1 MSHRFI
7 PSRREFFASSL
18 AVGAVALAGR
28 NAFAAELT
36 KTPSQT
42 KGPFYPDKLPLD
54 TDNDL
59 IVVND
64 SITQSVGSITHLTG
78 KVMGPDGKSLP
89 GLTVE
94 IWQCD
99 ANGVYLHTADSGPK
113 KSDQDKHFQGF
124 GRCMTAAQSGAY
136 YFRTIKPVPYPGRT
150 PHIHVRVKQG
160 KKEFLVTQLY
170 IAGHPQNEKDGIWRG
185 VRDQKQ
191 RDAITVE
198 FAKVKDS
205 KIGELAANFDIVLG
219 KTPELD

>member
-28 NAFAAELT
+28 NAFAEELT

-42 KGPFYPDKLPLD
+42 KGPFYPDELPLD

-64 SITQSVGSITHLTG
+64 GITPAVGDITHLTG

-89 GLTVE
+89 GLMVE

-99 ANGVYLHTADSGPK
+99 AKGVYLHTADSGQK
-113 KSDQDKHFQGF
+113 KDRQDKHFQGF
-124 GRCMTAAQSGAY
+124 GRCLTARSGGY
-136 YFRTIKPVPYPGRT
+136 YFRTIQPVQYPGRT
-150 PHIHVRVKQG
+150 PHIHVAVNRVK
-160 KKEFLVTQLY
+160 KELLVTQLY
-170 IAGHPQNEKDGIWRG
+170 IAGHAQNEKDFVWLG
-185 VRDQKQ
+185 VKDKKQ
-191 RDAITVE
+191 RDSITVE
-198 FAKVKDS
+198 FAKLKDS
-205 KIGELAANFDIVLG
+205 KIGELAATFDIILG
-219 KTPELD
+219 KTPEVD

>member
-28 NAFAAELT
+28 NAFAEELT

-64 SITQSVGSITHLTG
+64 GITPAVGDITHLTG

-89 GLTVE
+89 GLMVE

-99 ANGVYLHTADSGPK
+99 AKGVYLHTADSGEK
-113 KSDQDKHFQGF
+113 KDQQDKHFQGF
-124 GRCMTAAQSGAY
+124 GRCLTARSGGY
-136 YFRTIKPVPYPGRT
+136 YFRTIQPVPYPGRT
-150 PHIHVRVKQG
+150 PHIHVAVKRG
-160 KKEFLVTQLY
+160 KKELLVTQLY
-170 IAGHPQNEKDGIWRG
+170 IAGHAQNEKDFVWLG
-185 VRDQKQ
+185 VKDKKQ
-191 RDAITVE
+191 RDSITVE
-198 FAKVKDS
+198 FAKLKDS
-205 KIGELAANFDIVLG
+205 KIGELTATFDITLG
-219 KTPELD
+219 KTPEVD